1 MIYLSGSLVVFH
13 YRQTCRH
20 HGRTVLSPN
29 TLGSRSFNLCCA
41 IRIYELLHS
50 FEISGM
56 LMVVESRNLGDRY
69 VYSQKIIART
79 LYNVE
84 AVWQVS
90 GEA

>member
-1 MIYLSGSLVVFH
+1 
-13 YRQTCRH
+13 
-20 HGRTVLSPN
+20 
-29 TLGSRSFNLCCA
+29 
-41 IRIYELLHS
+41 
-50 FEISGM
+50 M